1 MIQRIEKNRATR
13 LTADCVLTYCS
24 NCRTK
29 LPLRTKNRDKAV
41 KQEGREKKEMEQM
54 ERMKRGQVYRR
65 NVDHRARF
73 AKGETATRV
82 KLFIMSCCKSRHAL
96 LIGIVKLQRK
106 AFFHA
111 EQKTKVF
118 KHDLICSR
126 ENYWNVTSLLL
137 RVIQWEIHFIVL
149 LIEKRRIR

>member
-29 LPLRTKNRDKAV
+29 LPARTKNRDKVV
-41 KQEGREKKEMEQM
+41 KQEGREEKEMEQM

-65 NVDHRARF
+65 NVDRRARF

-82 KLFIMSCCKSRHAL
+82 KLFIMSCCKSWHAL
-96 LIGIVKLQRK
+96 SIGIVKLQRR
-106 AFFHA
+106 ADFFTRGNKK
-111 EQKTKVF
+111 QKCLNT
-118 KHDLICSR
+118 I
-126 ENYWNVTSLLL
+126 
-137 RVIQWEIHFIVL
+137 
-149 LIEKRRIR
+149 